1 MFTVLRSS
9 AGAGKTHT
17 LVKHYLTLCLRGD
30 VGAYRQVLALTFTNK
45 AAGELKER
53 VVGYLEKLAAKDPS
67 TPLEAG
73 PIRDVMDHLVRE
85 SKVDEDK
92 VAQRADEVLRHML
105 HHWGEVAISTIDA
118 FTRRVVQP
126 FARDLQLDHD
136 LRMTTEEEWYRDRA
150 VDDLIAEAGVD
161 PLVTSL
167 LTEACRQLIE
177 EERKWDPGEPL
188 RQLSKELTKEHAIA
202 PLRALHALDADQLR
216 PLMDQLRKEIGT
228 YQQAMR
234 LVGSKALELIEGAGL
249 MIEDLYYGRTGFYG
263 WFIKLNDFGDAWIA
277 PGVQAL
283 KSFEGGKWNGS
294 KALGNAKA
302 TLESLAPELMRLYQQ
317 GETLREGQRDHFIR
331 KAVLRELAP
340 AFALRELERCLANLK
355 STDGV
360 AFFSDLTRRVAE
372 VVRDEPVP
380 YIYERLGERYRHFLI
395 DEFQD
400 TSLLQWNT
408 LLPLIDNALGQGGSA
423 LVVGDAKQAIY
434 RWRNGEVRLFRD
446 LPKVFGKED
455 NAVDD
460 EREATLER
468 FHQAGAPLND
478 NRRSA
483 HTIVEFNNALFG
495 TLAEVLAADL
505 RNVYDKH
512 AQQPRKEAAGLV
524 HLEKLEKDKSGDD
537 ARDAVRDFALRCVH
551 ETIADGFAAGDIGV
565 LVRSKSVGRM
575 VAAHLIDAGFAVI
588 SPDGL
593 RLSGDPVAE
602 LLVDLLRFMH
612 TADVTAAARVV
623 QYRALVHA
631 RHATH
636 VDPFANSPTIPDP
649 AASVRTWLHEHGD
662 LGPRTTLEALV
673 SKLARMIG
681 VHATADAQLLTLLNE
696 VHIFSNE
703 HGNDIGAFLEHY
715 ARSGG
720 ERTSAAPANAAAI
733 HVMTVHK
740 AKGLEFPVV
749 IVSNARME
757 SGGRHVERAWI
768 APGTAVPVLSQA
780 LVRDS
785 KMLRDAGVQELLK
798 EVDLRTLDHLDQLY
812 VAFTR
817 PKQRLYALVPEAR
830 PDTVTA
836 ALLAYMDVRGVEGR
850 VVEGERTGPWEEAE
864 HTASDP
870 LIDVST
876 SGSTPS
882 LTLRFEAPESWDP
895 ADPDPYRRYGNAVHE
910 VLGQVQHAGML
921 HDAIAAAVDQ
931 GLLDPGEAAPLAVQ
945 LHPLLASESLRH
957 FYGTQLT
964 VRTEATLITA
974 NGKAHRPD
982 RVVFD
987 GEVVRVLDI
996 KTGAPDE
1003 RHRDQVLD
1011 YMHLLRELGGAHVEG
1026 ALLYIRTG
1034 TLLPV
1039 SA

>member
-1 MFTVLRSS
+1 M
-9 AGAGKTHT
+9 
-17 LVKHYLTLCLRGD
+17 KHYLTLCLRGD

-45 AAGELKER
+45 AAGEMKDR

-67 TPLEAG
+67 IPLSAG
-73 PIRDVMDHLVRE
+73 PIQDVMDHLVRE
-85 SKVDEDK
+85 SMVDANK

-105 HHWGEVAISTIDA
+105 HHWGDVAICTIDA

-126 FARDLQLDHD
+126 FARELQLDHD
-136 LRMTTEEEWYRDRA
+136 LRMTTEELWYRDRA

-161 PLVTSL
+161 PQVTAL

-188 RQLSKELTKEHAIA
+188 RELSKELTKEHAIA

-216 PLMDQLRKEIGT
+216 PLMDRLRKETGS

-249 MIEDLYYGRTGFYG
+249 VTEDLYYGRTGFHG
-263 WFIKLNDFGDAWIA
+263 WFTKLSEFNDVWLV
-277 PGVQAL
+277 PGSQAL
-283 KSFEGGKWNGS
+283 KSFEGGKWNGT
-294 KALGNAKA
+294 KAMGNAKA
-302 TLESLAPELMRLYQQ
+302 TLESLVPELMRLYQQ

-340 AFALRELERCLANLK
+340 AFALRELERCLATLK

-446 LPKVFGKED
+446 LPKLFGKED

-468 FHQAGAPLND
+468 YHQPGAPLND

-495 TLAEVLAADL
+495 QLANVLAADL

-524 HLEKLEKDKSGDD
+524 HLEKLEKDKSGEE
-537 ARDAVRDFALRCVH
+537 ARTAVCDFALRCVQ
-551 ETIADGFAAGDIGV
+551 EAIADGFAPGDIGV

-575 VAAHLIDAGFAVI
+575 VAMHLIDAGHAVI

-593 RLSGDPVAE
+593 RLSGDPVVE
-602 LLVDLLRFMH
+602 LLIDLLRFMH
-612 TADVTAAARVV
+612 TADATAAARVI
-623 QYRALVHA
+623 QYRAVLHA
-631 RHATH
+631 RNSTP
-636 VDPFANSPTIPDP
+636 VDPFANDAVLPDP
-649 AASVRTWLHEHGD
+649 AASVRAWLREHGD
-662 LGPRTTLEALV
+662 PRPRTTLEALV
-673 SKLARMIG
+673 SQLARMVG

-696 VHIFSNE
+696 VQTFGTE
-703 HGNDIGAFLEHY
+703 HGQGIGDFLEHY
-715 ARSGG
+715 DRSGS
-720 ERTSAAPANAAAI
+720 ERTAAAPANATAI
-733 HVMTVHK
+733 QVMTVHK

-749 IVSNARME
+749 IVPSARMDA
-757 SGGRHVERAWI
+757 GGGHVERAWI
-768 APGTAVPVLSQA
+768 APGAAVPELTRA
-780 LVRDS
+780 LVREN
-785 KMLRDAGVQELLK
+785 KQLREAGVQELL
-798 EVDLRTLDHLDQLY
+798 EEADLRTLDHLDQLY

-836 ALLAYMDVRGVEGR
+836 ALLAYMEAHGTEGR
-850 VVEGERTGPWEEAE
+850 IIEGERTGPWEQAA
-864 HTASDP
+864 HAVSDP
-870 LIDVST
+870 LVDVST
-876 SGSTPS
+876 SGATPS

-931 GLLDPGEAAPLAVQ
+931 GMLDREEAAPLAAQ
-945 LHPLLASESLRH
+945 LHPLLASDALQHYFGEH
-957 FYGTQLT
+957 LT
-964 VRTEATLITA
+964 VRTEATIITA

-982 RVVFD
+982 RIVFA

-996 KTGAPDE
+996 KTGVPDE
-1003 RHRDQVLD
+1003 RHHDQVLD
-1011 YMHLLRELGGAHVEG
+1011 YMHLLSELGATQVEG
-1026 ALLYIRTG
+1026 ALLYLGTG
-1034 TLLPV
+1034 KLVPV
-1039 SA
+1039 AA